1 MRFSLERAAHRLMK
15 VLSGCKYERLTH
27 QCWVNQVVAAGG
39 PDKTVLDQKGMENV
53 SLVWAEPLS
62 TVPFHV
68 VVLHQNL
75 KQQNVNH

>member
-1 MRFSLERAAHRLMK
+1 
-15 VLSGCKYERLTH
+15 
-27 QCWVNQVVAAGG
+27 
-39 PDKTVLDQKGMENV
+39 MENV

-62 TVPFHV
+62 PVPFHA